1 VAANDGEVTREQLD
15 RARKDLSY
23 FAELVGWPLADW
35 QAAGLRLL
43 TWMTV
48 ILGARQCGKSRA
60 LAVLASWQAFRRP
73 YQRILIVSSAED
85 SALEI
90 LADVRDIC
98 SHPAL
103 ADSVFDEYKS
113 RVTLANGSVIRSV
126 PSTSR
131 AIRGKRT
138 NLLILDE
145 ASLIDSDVLGAA
157 AIPTTMAQAGARI
170 VVAGTAW
177 MAQGLFYQWVQ
188 EGMNGTNPGITAVTW
203 KLADCP
209 WVSAEVVE
217 QARRALPGPQ
227 FRAEYLGIWLDGGDT
242 LIPAED
248 IDACV
253 ADYALSRD
261 GHGMPATMGLD
272 WGRVRDFQAIALVS
286 VCQDYGANGRT
297 VVVVPWIER
306 SRRHYP
312 DQVAEVGAVARLWAL
327 AKVVSENN
335 GVGAGPTG
343 ELPRALPSA
352 TRVEGVHP
360 SNDLKGK
367 AFGRLGYMFA
377 SRQIVIAPGPHVDEL
392 KSLVGRPT
400 PSGEL
405 RIGSRTEA
413 QHDDMAFA
421 LAWAVYGLP
430 ENLATVPARDVPDGV
445 TWVSTPAGVKVPSPL
460 ETLRPEAA
468 WDAIYGDLWHCP
480 VCQYPV
486 PGRLETCTQRGCT
499 GRNPDWKAPPLASA
513 PAITAQ
519 PAPAVSA
526 DGSDPES
533 VPVSNYANPHMRE
546 CLRCEH
552 KFDGSFFGQCPRCH
566 PGQAGPQRPYG
577 SVTLPAAFSR
587 ALAIGPRR

>member
-1 VAANDGEVTREQLD
+1 VAAASDGEVTREQLD

-23 FAELVGWPLADW
+23 FAEMVGWPLTDW
-35 QAAGLRLL
+35 QAASLRLL

-48 ILGARQCGKSRA
+48 VLGARQCGKSRA

-73 YQRILIVSSAED
+73 RQRILIVSSAED

-113 RVTLANGSVIRSV
+113 RLTLANGSVIRSV

-131 AIRGKRT
+131 AIRGKRA

-145 ASLIDSDVLGAA
+145 ASLIDNDVLGAA
-157 AIPTTMAQAGARI
+157 AIPTTMAQAGAKI

-177 MAQGLFYQWVQ
+177 MAQGLFYQWLQ
-188 EGMNGTNPGITAVTW
+188 EGINGTNPGIAAFTW
-203 KLADCP
+203 KLTDCP

-253 ADYALSRD
+253 AGYPLARD
-261 GHGMPATMGLD
+261 GHGMPAVAGLD
-272 WGRVRDFQAIALVS
+272 WGRVRDFQAVAVAA
-286 VCQDYGANGRT
+286 VCQDYGQNGRT

-306 SRRHYP
+306 SQRAYP

-360 SNDLKGK
+360 SNELKGK

-377 SRQIVIAPGPHVDEL
+377 SRQIVIAPGPLVAEL

-405 RIGSRTEA
+405 RIGSRTQS

-430 ENLATVPARDVPDGV
+430 ENLAQVPLAEVPDGV
-445 TWVSTPAGVKVPSPL
+445 TWVSTPAGVKIPVPL
-460 ETLRPEAA
+460 ITLRPEAA
-468 WDAIYGDLWHCP
+468 YDVLYGGLWHCP
-480 VCQYPV
+480 VCRYPV
-486 PGRLETCTQRGCT
+486 PSRLETCTQQGCS
-499 GRNPDWKAPPLASA
+499 GRNPDYRPSPLASA
-513 PAITAQ
+513 PARSTAPQ
-519 PAPAVSA
+519 VAAA

-533 VPVSNYANPHMRE
+533 VPVANYANPHMRE
-546 CLRCEH
+546 CLRCGH
-552 KFDGSFFGQCPRCH
+552 RFDGSLLDKCPH
-566 PGQAGPQRPYG
+566 PRGPGAGI
-577 SVTLPAAFSR
+577 SLPPHFAR
-587 ALAIGPRR
+587 ALAIGQRR